1 MQTTYD
7 QFVDITT
14 ATITGGAF
22 VTTDDTPSGNTD
34 KLWLKQAEP
43 AENCMPKGWYI
54 YDANMGGSGGW
65 RNFMSTPAGSLQ
77 MYGGASAPEG
87 WLLCDGTAYSTTSN
101 PEYEDLYA
109 VIANTYGGN
118 DGSDFK
124 VPDFKG
130 RTPVGS
136 GTGSGLTARAMGATG
151 GTESH
156 TIEEDE
162 LPDHTH
168 TVPYQKET
176 NIEVH
181 GSSETTIWEIYPGD
195 GVGAGGATGT
205 VDTGGTGLGTA
216 IDKMSPFVVVN
227 YLIKF

>member
-87 WLLCDGTAYSTTSN
+87 WLLCDGTAYSTTS
-101 PEYEDLYA
+101 
-109 VIANTYGGN
+109 
-118 DGSDFK
+118 
-124 VPDFKG
+124 
-130 RTPVGS
+130 TPAAALVS
-136 GTGSGLTARAMGATG
+136 TA
-151 GTESH
+151 
-156 TIEEDE
+156 
-162 LPDHTH
+162 
-168 TVPYQKET
+168 
-176 NIEVH
+176 
-181 GSSETTIWEIYPGD
+181 
-195 GVGAGGATGT
+195 
-205 VDTGGTGLGTA
+205 
-216 IDKMSPFVVVN
+216 
-227 YLIKF
+227 